1 MDVSWSHDLEV
12 VIGWCGV
19 LDPAMHEP
27 EVADWFHDWS
37 PQEPTVFVED
47 VTKERRQALAS
58 ISTNDATPAER
69 AHQAE
74 ALAVEVN
81 RTWAQARSVVAF
93 AKENRSECSCEP

>member
-47 VTKERRQALAS
+47 VTSEQTSGTGLHFNRRCDAS
-58 ISTNDATPAER
+58 R
-69 AHQAE
+69 ACPPGGGACC
-74 ALAVEVN
+74 
-81 RTWAQARSVVAF
+81 RS
-93 AKENRSECSCEP
+93 